1 MKKFFILLSA
11 IVLFA
16 FNARVEPFDVFLIK
30 SSVAGSV
37 TAIKK
42 EVEAKEY
49 KGVIVKIDDK
59 QEQIEL
65 KNLKTQAK
73 FLKEEIKNQELIVKR
88 KYDTYKRY
96 EELKTKSL
104 DEKNIKFYDYISA
117 KNQLINLKTQLN
129 NTLSS
134 IEKLKDTIN
143 KKNII
148 VNGYINKILVN
159 KGDYIAPG
167 TPIVEVDDIKKQK
180 LVIYVP
186 IDEIENIKNKKIYIN
201 NKPSNFRVY
210 KVWVVPD
217 SKYITSY
224 KVELIGSGLKLG
236 EIVKVSFK

>member
-11 IVLFA
+11 ISLFA

-37 TAIKK
+37 ITVKK

-224 KVELIGSGLKLG
+224 RVELIGSGLKLG
-236 EIVKVSFK
+236 EIIKVSFK

>member
-1 MKKFFILLSA
+1 
-11 IVLFA
+11 V
-16 FNARVEPFDVFLIK
+16 
-30 SSVAGSV
+30 
-37 TAIKK
+37 
-42 EVEAKEY
+42 
-49 KGVIVKIDDK
+49 
-59 QEQIEL
+59 Q
-65 KNLKTQAK
+65 
-73 FLKEEIKNQELIVKR
+73 
-88 KYDTYKRY
+88 
-96 EELKTKSL
+96 
-104 DEKNIKFYDYISA
+104 

-129 NTLSS
+129 NIISS

-148 VNGYINKILVN
+148 VNGYINQILVN

>member
-37 TAIKK
+37 ITVKK

-224 KVELIGSGLKLG
+224 RVELIGSGLKLG
-236 EIVKVSFK
+236 EIIKVSFK

>member
-1 MKKFFILLSA
+1 MKKFFILLGA

-49 KGVIVKIDDK
+49 KGIIVKIDDK

>member
-49 KGVIVKIDDK
+49 KGIIVKIDDK